1 MLSVFIIKSGV
12 TQNTKR
18 ECQTTKIDAD
28 ETKFKNFTNL
38 IILSTATKSLIRNA
52 NQAQKHTQTYFQYC
66 PKMCAVIAKKLQEF
80 RAA

>member
-52 NQAQKHTQTYFQYC
+52 NQAQKHTQTYC